1 METIQ
6 TVDIATPISKTVVEV
21 FDMMLGMQIDHA
33 EASIESTLTEKRIV
47 ASVNMA
53 GVISGVV
60 SIHVNY
66 DFAAFMAASMLGSS
80 PEETQDSEIKDVMS
94 ELVNIVGG
102 NVKSF
107 LNDSG
112 LTCVL
117 STPSITYGTD
127 FTIENLN
134 VEKYEKL
141 LFAKDTH
148 PLMVEAGLRFHGDQQ
163 ADAAAA
169 AAARPPIDIDR
180 INSLD
185 IGGML
190 TDFVPTVFDT
200 MLSLKVSQAG
210 AVYQSELEGHKVVGV
225 VSFAGDIMGVVSIHV
240 DRIFAQIMARSMMG
254 LEEGETAGES
264 DIRDV
269 IGELSNIIGGKLKS
283 YFTDAGLICELSTPS
298 MTRGKDFHVEAM
310 SLHRYERLAFQCE
323 ENYFFLEAGVK
334 FGENL
339 HIPKRAEKEISYEII
354 PDIPVPPS
362 ADDGQVVSEK
372 PALEVDS
379 ASQPTAATGADQR
392 TRVADIYFDG
402 KTSLAEKF
410 PDLERTLQMPTEVN
424 IDLLLDVPLEI
435 SVEIGRKRIRIQDLL
450 KLKEKS
456 VVDLNALA
464 EDPVHILVND
474 RLIAKGMVVIEGG
487 KYGIKIK
494 EILSRIDR
502 IRSLQLC

>member
-21 FDMMLGMQIDHA
+21 FDMMLGMQIDPA
-33 EASIESTLTEKRIV
+33 GASIESTLTEKRIV

-53 GVISGVV
+53 GIVSGVV

-66 DFAAFMAASMLGSS
+66 DFATFMAASMLGST
-80 PEETQDSEIKDVMS
+80 PEDTQESEIKDVMS

-141 LFAKDTH
+141 LFAKDAH

-163 ADAAAA
+163 ADAAAV

-180 INSLD
+180 INALD
-185 IGGML
+185 IGAML
-190 TDFVPTVFDT
+190 ADFVPTVFDT

-210 AVYQSELEGHKVVGV
+210 AVYQSELEGLKIVGV

-240 DRIFAQIMARSMMG
+240 DGVFAQIMARSMMG
-254 LEEGETAGES
+254 LEEGETVSES
-264 DIRDV
+264 DFRDV

-298 MTRGKDFHVEAM
+298 ITRGKDFHVETLN
-310 SLHRYERLAFQCE
+310 LHRYERLAFQYDEC
-323 ENYFFLEAGVK
+323 YFFIEAGVK
-334 FGENL
+334 FADNL
-339 HIPKRAEKEISYEII
+339 NIPKKQEKEVAYEVI
-354 PDIPVPPS
+354 PDIPAPPFPEADQPSSGMAPPESGS
-362 ADDGQVVSEK
+362 APQ
-372 PALEVDS
+372 PA
-379 ASQPTAATGADQR
+379 APGADQPS
-392 TRVADIYFDG
+392 RVADIYFDG
-402 KTSLAEKF
+402 KTSLADKF

-424 IDLLLDVPLEI
+424 IDLLMDVPLEI

-456 VVDLNALA
+456 VIELNALA

-474 RLIAKGMVVIEGG
+474 RLIAKGTVVIEGG
-487 KYGIKIK
+487 KYGIKIL
-494 EILSRIDR
+494 EILSRLDR
-502 IRSLQLC
+502 IRSLQLL